1 MRLTM
6 NFKPLLI
13 AVISGLSLVGCT
25 SPAEKGPSNSPAAVS
40 SVPVNKYCP
49 VDPTSAIDPKVTY
62 MYNGKTYGFCCKD
75 CIAEFKKDP
84 AKYAA
89 EAK

>member
-1 MRLTM
+1 MDM
-6 NFKPLLI
+6 NTKRI
-13 AVISGLSLVGCT
+13 VVGAIVGLCLVGCT
-25 SPAEKGPSNSPAAVS
+25 SPAEKTPSNSPTASVAG
-40 SVPVNKYCP
+40 VPVNKYCP
-49 VDPTSAIDPKVTY
+49 VDPTSKIDPTVTY
-62 MYNGKTYGFCCKD
+62 MYEGKTYGFCCKD

>member
-1 MRLTM
+1 MNSKRLV
-6 NFKPLLI
+6 L
-13 AVISGLSLVGCT
+13 AVVLGLWLAGCT
-25 SPAEKGPSNSPAAVS
+25 SPAQKAESNQTLPAVS

-49 VDPTSAIDPKVTY
+49 VDPTSVIDPKVTY

-75 CIAEFKKDP
+75 CIAEFKKNP

-89 EAK
+89 DAK